1 MHSTDGVE
9 GSFLLYLSALA
20 VPFGLFVAVMYSV
33 LQPTVLPKAGMI
45 EDHIRPK
52 PKIDWSVELADRQRM
67 EEAAVEEARRA
78 NGQELPAASVKA
90 EHRETG
96 TQKEQTRKRAVV
108 SRREPPRPGT
118 APPPPQQFGSLLRRL
133 FSF

>member
-1 MHSTDGVE
+1 MRSTDGVE
-9 GSFLLYLSALA
+9 GSILLYLFALA

-33 LQPTVLPKAGMI
+33 LQPTVLPNAGMI
-45 EDHIRPK
+45 EDHVRPK

-78 NGQELPAASVKA
+78 NGQELPAASVHA
-90 EHRETG
+90 EHREAG
-96 TQKEQTRKRAVV
+96 TQKEQTRKRTVI
-108 SRREPPRPGT
+108 SRRDPPPPG
-118 APPPPQQFGSLLRRL
+118 APPPPPQQFVSLLRRL